1 MFTKLVGAGDD
12 VEVVVDVDIDIGDG
26 DALVT
31 EARPDVGVAILFAG
45 RGGIFSHL
53 LRLAV
58 FSQPGKASGLGNL
71 GK

>member
-12 VEVVVDVDIDIGDG
+12 IEFVVDVDIDIGDG

>member
-1 MFTKLVGAGDD
+1 MFTKLEGACDD
-12 VEVVVDVDIDIGDG
+12 VEFVVDVDIDIGDG

-31 EARPDVGVAILFAG
+31 EALPDVGVAILFPG